1 MTAFN
6 RSDHQILQ
14 ALQANAHRSD
24 AALGDQIG
32 LSESAVRRHR
42 HRLEADGFVQGYVAL
57 VDQRRLGYRETVFVT
72 VMLEAQAQGDV
83 FENEVRTMPEVMAC
97 YAVAGEEDYLLRVVA
112 RDVGHFDRF
121 WVESPEC
128 QPSGMY
134 TRMWCCTRSSTS
146 WCCRRRSAT
155 DSQRSRNRPTRLPT
169 RSLRLQ
175 RLEESAKAVAT
186 GIQSDLFP
194 SESNKNSR
202 HPPRDLRY
210 GQLHGCT
217 QRRPRWARSSNTSP
231 TRLWPRLWRSC

>member
-72 VMLEAQAQGDV
+72 VMLEAQAKGDV

-112 RDVGHFDRF
+112 RDVGHFDR
-121 WVESPEC
+121 VLGRVS
-128 QPSGMY
+128 
-134 TRMWCCTRSSTS
+134 RMPAVRHVHSHVVLHQIFNKLVLP
-146 WCCRRRSAT
+146 AT
-155 DSQRSRNRPTRLPT
+155 VGD
-169 RSLRLQ
+169 
-175 RLEESAKAVAT
+175 
-186 GIQSDLFP
+186 
-194 SESNKNSR
+194 
-202 HPPRDLRY
+202 
-210 GQLHGCT
+210 
-217 QRRPRWARSSNTSP
+217 
-231 TRLWPRLWRSC
+231 